1 MKLGA
6 KENKVEN
13 DSKLA
18 LRIVAVLMPLEDL
31 ASRGL
36 LYISKDAFACLP

>member
-18 LRIVAVLMPLEDL
+18 LRIVALLMLVETL
-31 ASRGL
+31 ASGGL
-36 LYISKDAFACLP
+36 LYISKDTFS